1 MPKSIICDM
10 DGVIYRGHQL
20 IPGADRFVERLRS
33 GGHRFLF
40 LTNNSR
46 HTPRDLKRKLDQLG
60 IDVPEDHFYTS
71 GMATASFLQRQK
83 PHGSAFVIGDAGLT
97 NALYEVGYSITEH
110 SPDYVVIG
118 DTSSYNFDLVV
129 KAVRAIER
137 GARFIATNPDLVGPT
152 EGGNVPACGS
162 LTAPI
167 ERALGIRPY
176 YVGKPNALMMRMA
189 LRAIGD
195 HSENTVMVGDRMDTD
210 IVAGMEA
217 GLKTCLVLTGV
228 TSLDMLPQFPYRP
241 DLIVDSVADIDP
253 SEL

>member
-10 DGVIYRGHQL
+10 DGVIYRGNQL
-20 IPGADRFVERLRS
+20 IPGAAEFVQRLQR
-33 GGHRFLF
+33 GGHKFLF

-46 HTPRDLKRKLDQLG
+46 HTPRDLKRRLEQLG
-60 IDVPEDHFYTS
+60 ISVSEDHFYTS
-71 GMATASFLQRQK
+71 AMATALFLQSQK
-83 PHGSAFVIGDAGLT
+83 PNGSAFVIGDAGLT
-97 NALYEVGYSITEH
+97 NALYDVGYSITEH

-118 DTSSYNFDLVV
+118 ETSSYNFELIV
-129 KAVRAIER
+129 KAVRLIER

-152 EGGNVPACGS
+152 EFGNVPACGS

-167 ERALGIRPY
+167 ERALGIKPY
-176 YVGKPNALMMRMA
+176 YVGKPNALMMRIA
-189 LRAIGD
+189 LKTIGD

-228 TSLDMLPQFPYRP
+228 TTRDMLDRFPYRP
-241 DLIVDSVADIDP
+241 DIVVDSVADIDL
-253 SEL
+253 SSL